1 RLLLAFSVA
10 ILVGTGVL
18 FAMVKKGFIPTQD
31 IGRIDINTEA
41 AQGTS
46 FDEMVRRQK
55 RIAEI
60 VQEDPNVKSLMSIAG
75 GAGGASG
82 AGASNTGRLIV
93 ALKPRKERPSGV
105 DDVVAELRR
114 KFARIP
120 GITVFPQIPPA
131 IQIGGRQAKSQYQFT
146 MQSGETSLYP
156 AAQKLVDAAK
166 RSDKLQDVT
175 SDLQLN
181 NPQVNVQI
189 DRTRAAV
196 FGVTAQQIETALY
209 DAYGSRQVSTIYTPA
224 NEYWVILELLP
235 QYQQDL
241 SALSLLYVKSPN
253 GTLVPLSSV
262 ATLRKTAGPVAVNHS
277 GQLPSL
283 TLS

>member
-1 RLLLAFSVA
+1 
-10 ILVGTGVL
+10 
-18 FAMVKKGFIPTQD
+18 
-31 IGRIDINTEA
+31 
-41 AQGTS
+41 
-46 FDEMVRRQK
+46 
-55 RIAEI
+55 
-60 VQEDPNVKSLMSIAG
+60 
-75 GAGGASG
+75 
-82 AGASNTGRLIV
+82 
-93 ALKPRKERPSGV
+93 
-105 DDVVAELRR
+105 
-114 KFARIP
+114 
-120 GITVFPQIPPA
+120 
-131 IQIGGRQAKSQYQFT
+131 QYQFT
-146 MQSGETSLYP
+146 IQGSDVATLYP

-181 NPQVNVQI
+181 NPQINVQI
-189 DRTRAAV
+189 DRTRAAA
-196 FGVTAQQIETALY
+196 FGVTAQLIETTLY

-277 GQLPSL
+277 GQLPSV
-283 TLS
+283 TLSFNLADGVSLGEGTAEVERLALQNLPSGITSSFSGTAQVFQSTQAGLLVLVVLAVFVI